1 MELTPNE
8 AEESLAVIN
17 AVTQKIRRAV
27 ANGGAH
33 YFLILWGIVWFFG
46 FLGSHF
52 FTDKI
57 AGYIWMGLD
66 ILGAFGS
73 WLLGFLLSR
82 RVRNTGVSVT
92 GRRIGLF
99 WLSLFI
105 YCTLAIWI
113 AGPMDGKKLAMFF
126 VIFVMIGWIAMGLL
140 LSFAVGWF
148 ALLVTAVALA
158 GYFLLPAYFYLW
170 MALLGGGTMI
180 GCGLYIRFRWQ
191 RI

>member
-1 MELTPNE
+1 MQITTNE

-17 AVTQKIRRAV
+17 SMMQKIRRTV

-57 AGYIWMGLD
+57 GGCIWLGLD
-66 ILGAFGS
+66 ILGGFGS
-73 WLLGFLLSR
+73 WVIGLLLNR
-82 RVRNTGVSVT
+82 RVRNTSVSVT
-92 GRRIGLF
+92 GRRIGFF
-99 WLSLFI
+99 WLTLFV
-105 YCTLAIWI
+105 YCMLTVWI
-113 AGPMDGKKLAMFF
+113 ALPLNGKQLAMII
-126 VIFVMIGWIAMGLL
+126 VIFAMLGWIAMGFF
-140 LSFAVGWF
+140 LSFSVVRL
-148 ALLVTAVALA
+148 ALLVTAVAFA

-180 GCGLYIRFRWQ
+180 GCGLYIRLMWQ
-191 RI
+191 